1 MSKARH
7 DRENLGRE
15 EPPLDRSWSLS
26 PGTMLGASVLGVA
39 VLIVLGFINWQATRQ
54 IQGSLDQRLGQ
65 IETRLSEL
73 STRVDR
79 VATRAPTQTGP
90 DPNRVYTVRT
100 DGAPVRGAKGA
111 PVTIAEF
118 SDFQ

>member
-7 DRENLGRE
+7 ERADAGRDE
-15 EPPLDRSWSLS
+15 APMGRSWSVS
-26 PGTMLGASVLGVA
+26 PGTMLGAIVLGVA
-39 VLIVLGFINWQATRQ
+39 VLIVLVLINWQATRQ
-54 IQGSLDQRLGQ
+54 IQGSLDLRLGQ

-100 DGAPVRGAKGA
+100 DGAPVRGPKDA

>member
-1 MSKARH
+1 MSKARR
-7 DRENLGRE
+7 DREDTGRD
-15 EPPLDRSWSLS
+15 EPAIGRSWSLS
-26 PGTMLGASVLGVA
+26 PGTMLGASVVGVA

-65 IETRLSEL
+65 IETRLGEL

-100 DGAPVRGAKGA
+100 DGAPVRGPNAA
-111 PVTIAEF
+111 PITIAEF